1 MNKQYNVD
9 DILLE
14 IKSKKSKQPA
24 ASVPAGFPLKKAEP
38 VKAELPK
45 EEPVKAEAPKSTVQD
60 DFFLKFKEQEL
71 KQEAPKPVEAPKAEE
86 NNVFSFNKAVT
97 AQNSSVNCN
106 FFAGSD
112 YKYISLFYFFGIN
125 CYFFAVSHNICSFW
139 RKLYKL
145 SEGITC
151 FALGAGF

>member
-60 DFFLKFKEQEL
+60 DFFLKFKEQEP

-86 NNVFSFNKAVT
+86 NNVFSFNKAVSAPKVEEAAPVKKKEAFKIT
-97 AQNSSVNCN
+97 LPDEAEDIPDLKPKGDLDYNKYFTSVKEDEEQFYKVNFQN
-106 FFAGSD
+106 
-112 YKYISLFYFFGIN
+112 
-125 CYFFAVSHNICSFW
+125 
-139 RKLYKL
+139 
-145 SEGITC
+145 
-151 FALGAGF
+151 